1 MQGWNVKHSG
11 ESDKELHH
19 PSRKM
24 KPLKTA
30 SEIRD
35 AIKSEASGILGWP
48 PGADVMIW
56 PDGRSWKVTFLTVDP
71 ERDEQLKF
79 RVEGLAQ
86 FMRDRIA
93 LAPTPNISG
102 GYANSSDRIDRDK

>member
-1 MQGWNVKHSG
+1 
-11 ESDKELHH
+11 
-19 PSRKM
+19 M

>member
-1 MQGWNVKHSG
+1 
-11 ESDKELHH
+11 
-19 PSRKM
+19 M

-30 SEIRD
+30 TEIRD
-35 AIKSEASGILGWP
+35 TIKSEAAGILGWP

-56 PDGRSWKVTFLTVDP
+56 PDGRTWKAMFLTVDP

-79 RVEGLAQ
+79 QVEGLAQ
-86 FMRDRIA
+86 FMRDRID
-93 LAPTPNISG
+93 LAPTPIITG